1 MTPAGGSDRGTGRRD
16 RDAEGRARNARP
28 RDALGRP
35 LPYGSPDVARAPE
48 GVVREPAETLDQAQG
63 FLERG
68 LPFHAH
74 EVFEDAWK
82 SSVGVERGLWKGLA
96 QLAVGLTHL
105 ARGNARGARTL
116 LDRGRTAIAPFDP
129 APYGIDAPSIIGWAT
144 ALIDELQSPGAPAGV
159 SWSAPALRGRPPLL
173 PESLPESL
181 TESLT
186 EPQRSYPNPVA
197 IPPGLAAPVE
207 GVGAEPHSAGQ
218 QQAQHGE
225 HADRDQQSGDDRP
238 R

>member
-1 MTPAGGSDRGTGRRD
+1 MSTSGGPNRAAGRRD

-35 LPYGSPDVARAPE
+35 LPYGSPDVERAPE
-48 GVVREPAETLDQAQG
+48 GVVREPAQTLAEAQA
-63 FLERG
+63 FLDRG

-82 SSVGVERGLWKGLA
+82 SSVGTERGLWKGLA

-129 APYGIDAPSIIGWAT
+129 APYGIDTPRIVDWAT
-144 ALIDELQSPGAPAGV
+144 ALIDALQSPDAPAGI
-159 SWSAPALRGRPPLL
+159 SWSAPALRGRS
-173 PESLPESL
+173 SLPEPEGGHPL
-181 TESLT
+181 
-186 EPQRSYPNPVA
+186 PVA
-197 IPPGLAAPVE
+197 IPPRPSAPVE
-207 GVGAEPHSAGQ
+207 GVGAEPHPAGQ
-218 QQAQHGE
+218 QQSPDGE
-225 HADRDQQSGDDRP
+225 HADRDEQSGHHGAG
-238 R
+238 

>member
-1 MTPAGGSDRGTGRRD
+1 MTPAGEQDRGTGRRD

-48 GVVREPAETLDQAQG
+48 GIVREPAETLAEAQD
-63 FLERG
+63 FLDRG

-82 SSVGVERGLWKGLA
+82 SSVGTERGLWKGLA

-105 ARGNARGARTL
+105 ARGNVRGARTL

-129 APYGIDAPSIIGWAT
+129 APYGIDTPGIVSWAT
-144 ALIDELQSPGAPAGV
+144 ALIEAV
-159 SWSAPALRGRPPLL
+159 SIEAVSIEAVSIEA
-173 PESLPESL
+173 
-181 TESLT
+181 
-186 EPQRSYPNPVA
+186 V
-197 IPPGLAAPVE
+197 
-207 GVGAEPHSAGQ
+207 
-218 QQAQHGE
+218 
-225 HADRDQQSGDDRP
+225 
-238 R
+238 